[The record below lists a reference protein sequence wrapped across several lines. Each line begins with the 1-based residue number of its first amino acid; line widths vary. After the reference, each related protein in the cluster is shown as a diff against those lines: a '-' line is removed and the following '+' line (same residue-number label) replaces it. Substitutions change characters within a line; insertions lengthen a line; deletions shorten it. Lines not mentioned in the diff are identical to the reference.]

1 MEPVRNFSLTPD
13 QVSLRL
19 FEQCVI
25 SEIYVNVGQ
34 RENRGKAKARL
45 PLQSSHV
52 HVVIVPWH
60 TFPFRQ
66 NTAAQAEQRGETDPL
81 QKAGCH
87 RVFWSSWREGV
98 IPYQQRA
105 IFRCM
110 ETLEILKF
118 FFFLLKLKKKKTFP
132 SLGNFDSS
140 SSSQISPVVRVYG
153 ARGHTTGC
161 SDVSRAGREDRCAS
175 QTAQVEESQWMI

>member
-52 HVVIVPWH
+52 HVVIVP
-60 TFPFRQ
+60 
-66 NTAAQAEQRGETDPL
+66 
-81 QKAGCH
+81 
-87 RVFWSSWREGV
+87 
-98 IPYQQRA
+98 
-105 IFRCM
+105 
-110 ETLEILKF
+110 
-118 FFFLLKLKKKKTFP
+118 
-132 SLGNFDSS
+132 
-140 SSSQISPVVRVYG
+140 
-153 ARGHTTGC
+153 
-161 SDVSRAGREDRCAS
+161 
-175 QTAQVEESQWMI
+175 